1 MLYKCYLDVPTPVT
15 EGAETDQFA
24 KTVSSRDAALEPARM
39 HSRRVLA
46 NWSVS
51 CTKPSHKP
59 LGVAEWNRYVS
70 LSSARAL
77 LEFCCSPTMAHTR
90 ERDKYMVTS
99 PVLHSLVT
107 AVFTLLNGGML
118 YLSLLQFPFSVE
130 AFVASFKHW
139 NQLSPRVGIVLFIA
153 VAVIILAVLIKV
165 RLSDPWKNR
174 LLYFKLQC
182 AHPAHQAF
190 FGGRNPGFD
199 LEPINRAY
207 PQVRDSAWA
216 PEVQF
221 EIWEKLYRK
230 HASARIVGGPEQTWR
245 LLRDLYTLSV
255 VFLVA
260 FLIAWPLNVGIVFA
274 IAAPYVFV
282 FGGQTIFL
290 LFSARG
296 IGRQLVNN
304 VLGAELGLG
313 PQKEK
318 QKTKHKRH

>member
-1 MLYKCYLDVPTPVT
+1 M
-15 EGAETDQFA
+15 
-24 KTVSSRDAALEPARM
+24 
-39 HSRRVLA
+39 
-46 NWSVS
+46 
-51 CTKPSHKP
+51 
-59 LGVAEWNRYVS
+59 
-70 LSSARAL
+70 
-77 LEFCCSPTMAHTR
+77 
-90 ERDKYMVTS
+90 
-99 PVLHSLVT
+99 
-107 AVFTLLNGGML
+107 
-118 YLSLLQFPFSVE
+118 
-130 AFVASFKHW
+130 ASFQHW
-139 NQLSPRVGIVLFIA
+139 DQLSPRIGVVLLIA
-153 VAVIILAVLIKV
+153 GAVIILAVMVKV
-165 RLSDPWKNR
+165 RLNIDWKNR
-174 LLYFKLQC
+174 LLYFKLQH
-182 AHPAHQAF
+182 AHPAHLAF

-230 HASARIVGGPEQTWR
+230 HASARIVSGPQQTWH

-255 VFLVA
+255 VFLVS

-290 LFSARG
+290 LLSARR

-313 PQKEK
+313 SQEGK
-318 QKTKHKRH
+318 QKAKHKRH